1 MGDTHHVTAR
11 VDTASDVPFRGSQ
24 QLSSLVGGTVQT
36 DIDPR
41 SLIGRRAFDRDGT
54 KIGTVDEVYLDD
66 ATGTPEWAAVRTG
79 LFTRDAFVP
88 LEPSELVDEELRVPF
103 KKALIRDAPD
113 FGVGRHLSPEQE
125 LQLYHHY
132 GMDVPRSGGEPK
144 SAPERDFGGVGGD

>member
-1 MGDTHHVTAR
+1 M
-11 VDTASDVPFRGSQ
+11 
-24 QLSSLVGGTVQT
+24 QT

-41 SLIGRRAFDRDGT
+41 TLIGRRAVDRDGT

-79 LFTRDAFVP
+79 LFSRDAFVP
-88 LEPSELVDEELRVPF
+88 LEPSELVGDALRVPY
-103 KKALIRDAPD
+103 KKSLIRDAPD

-132 GMDVPRSGGEPK
+132 GMDVPTEPADGTAGGP
-144 SAPERDFGGVGGD
+144 RDFGDLPGDGPRAGSGG